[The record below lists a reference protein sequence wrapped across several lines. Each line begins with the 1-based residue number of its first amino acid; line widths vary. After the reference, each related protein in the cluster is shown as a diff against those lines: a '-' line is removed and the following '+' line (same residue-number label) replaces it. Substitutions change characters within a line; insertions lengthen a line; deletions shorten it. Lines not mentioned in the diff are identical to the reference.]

1 MSTSHYSARP
11 DSDRI
16 LSAWLENPHNP
27 KNLLR
32 KRRLYAALWMAAGAV
47 LLMMDVIAMRFFATN
62 ELEALTLAA
71 LTMPT
76 GIFVILAALEAR
88 K

>member
-16 LSAWLENPHNP
+16 LSAWLDNPHNP
-27 KNLLR
+27 KNMLR
-32 KRRLYAALWMAAGAV
+32 KRHLYAAIWMAAGGI
-47 LLMMDVIAMRFFATN
+47 LLMLDVIAIRFFATDAV
-62 ELEALTLAA
+62 EALVLAA
-71 LTMPT
+71 LTAPT
-76 GIFVILAALEAR
+76 GLFVMLCALEAR